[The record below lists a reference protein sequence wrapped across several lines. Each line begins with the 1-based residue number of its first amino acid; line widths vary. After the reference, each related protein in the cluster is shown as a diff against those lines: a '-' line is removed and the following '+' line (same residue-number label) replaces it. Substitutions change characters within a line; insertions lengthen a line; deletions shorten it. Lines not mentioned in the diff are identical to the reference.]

1 MFYAHSCHK
10 LINYCSDIIYIIK
23 DRFILWKDRDG
34 EKDEQR
40 ERESVKIKRECVMT
54 FKSSKDSESHSGLT
68 GIEAVLVESCIV
80 LCPFFLL

>member
-1 MFYAHSCHK
+1 MGRK
-10 LINYCSDIIYIIK
+10 MN
-23 DRFILWKDRDG
+23 
-34 EKDEQR
+34 R

-68 GIEAVLVESCIV
+68 GIEAVLVECCIV